1 LLHATLRKASA
12 GRGGRDGRGYDV
24 EGSKALHIRAAAT
37 ILERFAAFDVDAETR
52 AERETGAPAVA
63 TNVVGR
69 LVRPEIVACLRLDI
83 LPILERLAVVEDNEG
98 KGGTV
103 RPAAAA
109 ATVAVL
115 RLLPARDLEH
125 DIHRV
130 LGKMANCL
138 RSRAQGVRDSA
149 RAALAS
155 ASAGLGA
162 AHLPSIVSLLT
173 TRLDRGFMVHVLGA
187 TLHSILDATIGVED
201 GADPEDVDDALEEIV
216 PVLDADV
223 FGRAAQEREE
233 VAAIRGAYKEARRSR
248 AHECLTLLASSCTM
262 PDALPKL
269 LAPVTK
275 RLHAA
280 SHPRLRAKMDAY
292 LQAVAK
298 GVLSNPRLA
307 PEATLVLVYSV
318 INDGVTRDERLAAT
332 ERAGKLEETTLGEA
346 ARGEKEKGNRV
357 WENGWC
363 VFFFFSFRV
372 FASGFFSFSDER
384 RSTLVAGF
392 RGVSRSLE
400 RLFVS
405 VHSPYGSRRQC
416 AIDVPTH

>member
-1 LLHATLRKASA
+1 MT
-12 GRGGRDGRGYDV
+12 
-24 EGSKALHIRAAAT
+24 
-37 ILERFAAFDVDAETR
+37 
-52 AERETGAPAVA
+52 
-63 TNVVGR
+63 
-69 LVRPEIVACLRLDI
+69 
-83 LPILERLAVVEDNEG
+83 
-98 KGGTV
+98 
-103 RPAAAA
+103 
-109 ATVAVL
+109 
-115 RLLPARDLEH
+115 
-125 DIHRV
+125 
-130 LGKMANCL
+130 
-138 RSRAQGVRDSA
+138 
-149 RAALAS
+149 
-155 ASAGLGA
+155 
-162 AHLPSIVSLLT
+162 
-173 TRLDRGFMVHVLGA
+173 HVLGA

-233 VAAIRGAYKEARRSR
+233 VASIRGAYKEARRSR

-262 PDALPKL
+262 PDALPNL

-318 INDGVTRDERLAAT
+318 INDGVTRDERIAAT

-363 VFFFFSFRV
+363 VFFGSLLLLGFSRSPGGARREV
-372 FASGFFSFSDER
+372 SRGF
-384 RSTLVAGF
+384 AGF
-392 RGVSRSLE
+392 REVSISSSQFILRTDHAVSARLTSLHTEYITRLEIPARFAWTSGGCRERGEPRRAEHFSRSLF
-400 RLFVS
+400 RVDDAFASTMRSRARARVRRVFDGALTSLFLRETS
-405 VHSPYGSRRQC
+405 TRTRTR
-416 AIDVPTH
+416 THASGT

>member
-1 LLHATLRKASA
+1 
-12 GRGGRDGRGYDV
+12 
-24 EGSKALHIRAAAT
+24 
-37 ILERFAAFDVDAETR
+37 
-52 AERETGAPAVA
+52 
-63 TNVVGR
+63 
-69 LVRPEIVACLRLDI
+69 
-83 LPILERLAVVEDNEG
+83 
-98 KGGTV
+98 
-103 RPAAAA
+103 
-109 ATVAVL
+109 
-115 RLLPARDLEH
+115 
-125 DIHRV
+125 
-130 LGKMANCL
+130 M
-138 RSRAQGVRDSA
+138 
-149 RAALAS
+149 
-155 ASAGLGA
+155 
-162 AHLPSIVSLLT
+162 
-173 TRLDRGFMVHVLGA
+173 
-187 TLHSILDATIGVED
+187 
-201 GADPEDVDDALEEIV
+201 DDALEEIV

-233 VAAIRGAYKEARRSR
+233 VASIRGAYKEARRSR

-318 INDGVTRDERLAAT
+318 INDGVTRDERIAAT

-363 VFFFFSFRV
+363 VSFFFSGFRFWV
-372 FASGFFSFSDER
+372 FLVPPE
-384 RSTLVAGF
+384 TLVAGF
-392 RGVSRSLE
+392 RGVSRGFAKSRTSL
-400 RLFVS
+400 RLSSFS
-405 VHSPYGSRRQC
+405 VRITPSVR
-416 AIDVPTH
+416 D